1 MQNRKEWFD
10 FFVLI
15 VFIVSFIYAVWIHNI
30 LGAGGYAGT
39 IIYYL
44 LFLREKYD

>member
-30 LGAGGYAGT
+30 LAGGYAGT